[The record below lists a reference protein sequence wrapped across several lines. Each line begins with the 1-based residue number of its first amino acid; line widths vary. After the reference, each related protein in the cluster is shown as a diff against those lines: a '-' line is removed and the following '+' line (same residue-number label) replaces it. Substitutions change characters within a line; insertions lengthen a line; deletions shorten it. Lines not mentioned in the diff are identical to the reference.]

1 MAELVVYGRESCSAC
16 KRFRGSCEHHGIKYR
31 CRNLGWFFSFRRTI
45 ICYLHGTQI
54 KQPKGLGFPRLM
66 LINHN
71 CCFSSSGRFAD
82 IDSGSN
88 KAEMLRKLRATEWFK
103 GGGWDGSR
111 ISYQGYPLK
120 KWTKAPPTNHG
131 NPCFFFE
138 GFTDICICF
147 RGVCY
152 WNGIH
157 QLGDQPGVKL
167 LFKCTE
173 SDLDLDE
180 FG

>member
-1 MAELVVYGRESCSAC
+1 
-16 KRFRGSCEHHGIKYR
+16 
-31 CRNLGWFFSFRRTI
+31 
-45 ICYLHGTQI
+45 
-54 KQPKGLGFPRLM
+54 
-66 LINHN
+66 
-71 CCFSSSGRFAD
+71 
-82 IDSGSN
+82 
-88 KAEMLRKLRATEWFK
+88 MLRKLRATEWFK